1 MTRREVR
8 EGVEGE
14 SLVAVREGVQIGVQN
29 GVRRGNNEVAKG
41 GTRGEVRSDAIG
53 KLRGE

>member
-14 SLVAVREGVQIGVQN
+14 SLVAVREGVQIGVQK